1 MNTIQTQSVKSKLPQ
16 WLKRP
21 VGFGQIYNQTSS
33 IIEKLRLHTI
43 CENANCPN
51 RGLCWS
57 KGTATVLILG
67 NVCTRNCGFCSVT
80 RGKPQSPD
88 STEPQRIAE
97 MAQQLN
103 LKYLVITSVN
113 RDDLS
118 DAGAAHFRDCIQ
130 TVRQY
135 NPNIKF
141 EILVPDFRGCQEN
154 AISILRTALPLVFA
168 HNIETV
174 PSLYRQARAGGD
186 YELSLN
192 LLKLAKKHLPDTP
205 IKSSI
210 MLGLSEA
217 DNEIIQVLKDLRKT
231 GCERITIGQYLKPS
245 KNSLEVAE
253 YIIPQ
258 KFDFWKRTALELG
271 FKWVI
276 SEPFA
281 RSSYLAETENLKS

>member
-1 MNTIQTQSVKSKLPQ
+1 MKSLQLQSVRPKLPS

-21 VGFGQIYNQTSS
+21 VGSGEIYSHTSNVLDNL
-33 IIEKLRLHTI
+33 KLRTI
-43 CENANCPN
+43 CDNANCPN

-67 NVCTRNCGFCSVT
+67 DICTRNCGFCSVAS
-80 RGKPQSPD
+80 GKPQSPD

-97 MAQQLN
+97 MVQKLN

-113 RDDLS
+113 RDDLP
-118 DAGAAHFRDCIQ
+118 DGGAVHFLNCIQ
-130 TVRQY
+130 TVRQH
-135 NPNIKF
+135 NPNTKF
-141 EILVPDFRGCQEN
+141 EILVPDFRGCQED
-154 AISILRTALPLVFA
+154 AVSILQTALPFVFA

-174 PSLYRQARAGGD
+174 PSLYHIARTGGD

-192 LLKLAKKHLPDTP
+192 LLNLAKKHLPDIP

-210 MLGLSEA
+210 MLGLGET
-217 DNEIIQVLKDLRKT
+217 DDEIMQVLRDLRKT

-245 KNSLEVAE
+245 KDSLEVAE
-253 YIIPQ
+253 YIRPQ
-258 KFDFWKRTALELG
+258 KFDFWKRAAIELG

-276 SEPFA
+276 SEPFS
-281 RSSYLAETENLKS
+281 RSSYLAEM